1 MVHISQVQTDDGL
14 SWHVEQTGSGPH
26 LLLIPSGEGD
36 CHCFTKLAL
45 LLASD
50 FTVTT
55 FDMPCFSR
63 TVGPHS
69 AVENLSPYKI
79 ADQIISLMDKLSI
92 QSASVYG
99 SSSGSVIAIA
109 MMSKYNS
116 RVDKAIVYEVPLRVI
131 PGLMDLAKSPESE
144 NPKIV
149 EHFKGIFA
157 NGMNEDLT
165 AWEGLGEEYHK
176 RLEKN
181 YVTWVR
187 NYAPV
192 VNKMVWDKE
201 ELKAMRERIYWSVGR
216 LMPMF
221 WFFDN
226 VVLATEVGIKTE
238 LLNSKHFPQR
248 IIAVPNNSKSLTITQ
263 ALGFLPSSAYDQ
275 RSKMA
280 GYESVCG
287 SWVSLEEQDR
297 LCEVSLD
304 SSTVSSCRVEIR
316 REGGVPSNPTII
328 LENIPFVIL
337 TPDTNTPS
345 QSAPRPYK
353 KRPTRHFIR
362 EFKQNNEDL
371 FTETLWQI

>member
-1 MVHISQVQTDDGL
+1 
-14 SWHVEQTGSGPH
+14 
-26 LLLIPSGEGD
+26 
-36 CHCFTKLAL
+36 
-45 LLASD
+45 
-50 FTVTT
+50 
-55 FDMPCFSR
+55 
-63 TVGPHS
+63 
-69 AVENLSPYKI
+69 
-79 ADQIISLMDKLSI
+79 MDKLSI

-238 LLNSKHFPQR
+238 LLNSKHFPQVS
-248 IIAVPNNSKSLTITQ
+248 ISKELAEYI
-263 ALGFLPSSAYDQ
+263 Q
-275 RSKMA
+275 R
-280 GYESVCG
+280 CH
-287 SWVSLEEQDR
+287 VS
-297 LCEVSLD
+297 
-304 SSTVSSCRVEIR
+304 
-316 REGGVPSNPTII
+316 N
-328 LENIPFVIL
+328 
-337 TPDTNTPS
+337 
-345 QSAPRPYK
+345 
-353 KRPTRHFIR
+353 
-362 EFKQNNEDL
+362 
-371 FTETLWQI
+371 